1 MVVRIQNNRLGTK
14 KNPGAGW
21 YNIATGPLYLQLQ
34 REHLTGFPDPIYY
47 NTSSM
52 GGLGP
57 RLGGESDPP
66 STPSAGKR
74 ARLPGRRW
82 PISLDLAGGSSG
94 RGPRIEAGSRTRDN
108 SSRPSTAIHSSTH
121 PSHPIPS
128 FALLLLLLLLL
139 LLILVRPDMAFS
151 LCLLSLCA
159 SWRPF
164 CLFSLPHTSLRLT
177 RSSPGASGD

>member
-1 MVVRIQNNRLGTK
+1 
-14 KNPGAGW
+14 
-21 YNIATGPLYLQLQ
+21 
-34 REHLTGFPDPIYY
+34 
-47 NTSSM
+47 M

-121 PSHPIPS
+121 PSIPSHPIFRSAAAAAVAAAANFGWS
-128 FALLLLLLLLL
+128 F
-139 LLILVRPDMAFS
+139 DTWS
-151 LCLLSLCA
+151 
-159 SWRPF
+159 
-164 CLFSLPHTSLRLT
+164 
-177 RSSPGASGD
+177 